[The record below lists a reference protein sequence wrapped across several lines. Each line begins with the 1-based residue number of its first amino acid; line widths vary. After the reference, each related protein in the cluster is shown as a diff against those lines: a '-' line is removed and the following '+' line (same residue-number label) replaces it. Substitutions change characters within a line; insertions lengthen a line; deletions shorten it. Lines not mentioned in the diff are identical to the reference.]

1 MRRCFVLW
9 QSATTNLWN
18 IIQIAGEKQIC
29 TSIKLLCRYAVI
41 SLGTQ
46 AQLTPQ
52 KSDSTG
58 SKCRH
63 ILRNVYLK
71 FCLTLYSGH
80 TVVNHCPSIVTWLC
94 TTYILNFHFIKK
106 ANTLRETVH
115 VWDLYSSD
123 SMYKFHAF
131 VCLTAW
137 RTFYMQVI
145 QDSWFWTVTAAE
157 TIVYGC
163 ENCQQS
169 LHISFRED

>member
-1 MRRCFVLW
+1 MKHYPNRR
-9 QSATTNLWN
+9 
-18 IIQIAGEKQIC
+18 GEANMHIHQ
-29 TSIKLLCRYAVI
+29 TSVLLCCNF
-41 SLGTQ
+41 TWN
-46 AQLTPQ
+46 P
-52 KSDSTG
+52 STTYP
-58 SKCRH
+58 SEKWQYR
-63 ILRNVYLK
+63 IKMENLD
-71 FCLTLYSGH
+71 TYSEMYTWNSAWCFIVG

-131 VCLTAW
+131 VCLTVW

-145 QDSWFWTVTAAE
+145 QDSWFWTVTAAG

-169 LHISFRED
+169 IHISFRED